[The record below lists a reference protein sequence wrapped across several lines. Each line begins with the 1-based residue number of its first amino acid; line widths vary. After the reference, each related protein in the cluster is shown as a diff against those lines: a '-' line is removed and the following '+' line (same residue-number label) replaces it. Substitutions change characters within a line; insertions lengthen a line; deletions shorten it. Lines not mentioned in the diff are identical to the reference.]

1 MLCNLLT
8 TLLRPN
14 FEEPLD
20 TAKQLVEKDITIY
33 FEPTFEVNKQ
43 WLLDSPIL
51 EYRILGENAII
62 TDDTNHFNNITAD
75 DVMGAGTHAQMNY
88 LISWYELELGEK
100 HHPEG
105 RGWYRAKEKVAGS
118 PYTGYLTN
126 KKWYLKEVL
135 SKIKYT
141 LRLFSILTLKEMAKH
156 LLYFQQVN

>member
-1 MLCNLLT
+1 MI
-8 TLLRPN
+8 LRPN
-14 FEEPLD
+14 FKEPLD

-33 FEPTFEVNKQ
+33 FDFGFEDSIQ

-105 RGWYRAKEKVAGS
+105 RGWYTS
-118 PYTGYLTN
+118 PNSSSRLVTKYVICACVPAPITSCA
-126 KKWYLKEVL
+126 VML
-135 SKIKYT
+135 SK
-141 LRLFSILTLKEMAKH
+141 
-156 LLYFQQVN
+156 